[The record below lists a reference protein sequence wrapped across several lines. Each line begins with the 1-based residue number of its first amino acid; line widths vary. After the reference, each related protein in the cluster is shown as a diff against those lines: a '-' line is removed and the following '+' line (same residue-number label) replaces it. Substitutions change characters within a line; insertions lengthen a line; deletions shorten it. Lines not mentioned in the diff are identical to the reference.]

1 MRYLKL
7 LISIILISQV
17 IAPAVKGQDF
27 TVDVI
32 EGCTPL
38 KVKYTFTGSATTFY
52 WDFGNGTTSTLA
64 DPDTVTYLEPG
75 IYSPNLIYD
84 NNVALMITKPNLIT
98 VHRTASSQFN
108 YSAPTASLLYFEFEH
123 TGTLDAGVTYNFVW
137 DIEEFGTRTGPYQ
150 EITFPRADT
159 FTVSLT
165 VTDEF
170 GCTSISTEEVA
181 ILSKVYV
188 PNVFSPGGDDAVDNF
203 FIIRNSAGYPLR
215 IKIYSRTG
223 VLVYES
229 EGITITWDGETASGD
244 KLKTGVYFYVLEALD
259 SDPQKR
265 YTQSGFIHMFRNE

>member
-17 IAPAVKGQDF
+17 ISPAIKGQDF
-27 TVDVI
+27 TVDVV

-52 WDFGNGTTSTLA
+52 WDFGDGQTSTDA
-64 DPDTVTYLEPG
+64 DPDTVIYLQSG
-75 IYSPNLIYD
+75 VYSPTLVYD
-84 NNVALMITKPNLIT
+84 NNIALMITKPNLIT
-98 VHRTASSQFN
+98 VHRTASAVFN
-108 YSAPTASLLYFEFEH
+108 YNAPTKSPLFFEFEH
-123 TGTLDAGVTYNFVW
+123 VGALDAGVTYTFSWN
-137 DIEEFGTRTGPYQ
+137 IEEFGIRTGAYQ
-150 EITFPRADT
+150 EITFPRTDT
-159 FTVSLT
+159 FTVTLT

-170 GCTSISTEEVA
+170 GCISTATEEVA
-181 ILSKVYV
+181 ILGEVYI
-188 PNVFSPGGDDAVDNF
+188 PNVFSPGGDDDVDNF
-203 FIIRNSAGYPLR
+203 FIIRNDAGFPLR

-244 KLKTGVYFYVLEALD
+244 KLKTGVYFYVLEALA

-265 YTQSGFIHMFRNE
+265 YTRSGFIHMFRNE